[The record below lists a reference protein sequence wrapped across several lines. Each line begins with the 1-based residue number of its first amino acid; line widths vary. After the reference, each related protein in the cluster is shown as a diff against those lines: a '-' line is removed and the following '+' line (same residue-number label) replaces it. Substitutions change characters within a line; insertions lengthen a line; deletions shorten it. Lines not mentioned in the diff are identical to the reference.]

1 MADGTPRKVSGRDAD
16 GLRKKLAWAERR
28 IQQLKK
34 AAHAEQALRESEER
48 YRRLFEDDLTGDYLA
63 TVDGKLLDCN
73 PAFVAIL
80 GFSSR
85 SQALRTNLRALHPNP
100 RDYDAF
106 VAALRTA
113 RKLEHYE
120 CVRQRHDG
128 VCINVV
134 ENVVAVS
141 DAEDELHQIRGY
153 LFDNTEAKTA
163 ERELREAEERYRN
176 LIEFLPD
183 AVVVSDAAERIVFG
197 NPAAARLFGAQ
208 RADELIGRAL
218 LDVFVTD
225 EHEAVRAR
233 TRAALEFGEAGAPA
247 RRTIR
252 LPEGS
257 RLHVD
262 TAVTPMRYDGQPC
275 VLRVNRDVTARVQAE
290 ERLLQKDREISLQ
303 LQKIEKLNSALTTLL
318 EHREQETQQRL
329 AGVRTMIEELVLAYV
344 ANLKATPLTA
354 EQQVLLDIME
364 ANLRNVTT
372 SFARQIESW
381 KMKLTPTELQIADL
395 LRVGKRTKEIAGL
408 LRVSPSAIAFHR
420 NNIRAKL
427 GLTRKPM
434 NLVSYLRAT
443 AGSVQE
449 SSAPE
454 GRRGVLA
461 RRRGSRRLRSK

>member
-1 MADGTPRKVSGRDAD
+1 MTDGTPRKISDRDAD
-16 GLRKKLAWAERR
+16 GLRKKLARSERR
-28 IQQLKK
+28 IQQLEK

-63 TVDGKLLDCN
+63 TVDGKILDCN

-85 SQALRTNLRALHPNP
+85 AQALRTNLRTLHPHTH
-100 RDYDAF
+100 DYDAF
-106 VAALRTA
+106 VASLRA
-113 RKLEHYE
+113 AGKLEHYE
-120 CVRQRHDG
+120 CVRQRRDG

-141 DAEDELHQIRGY
+141 DAENNFHQIRGY
-153 LFDNTEAKTA
+153 LFDNTAAKTA
-163 ERELREAEERYRN
+163 ERGLREAEERYRN

-183 AVVVSDAAERIVFG
+183 AVIVSDTAERIVFA
-197 NPAAARLFGAQ
+197 NPAAARLFGVQHAE
-208 RADELIGRAL
+208 ELIDRSL
-218 LDVFVTD
+218 LDLFLTD

-233 TRAALEFGEAGAPA
+233 TQAALTFGEASPPA

-252 LPEGS
+252 LPDGS
-257 RLHVD
+257 LLHVD
-262 TAVTPMRYDGQPC
+262 SAVTPMRYDGQPC
-275 VLRVNRDVTARVQAE
+275 VLRVNRDVSARVEAE
-290 ERLLQKDREISLQ
+290 ERLLLKDREISLQ
-303 LQKIEKLNSALTTLL
+303 LQKIEKLNSALTTLM
-318 EHREQETQQRL
+318 EHREQEAQQRL
-329 AGVRTMIEELVLAYV
+329 AGVRTMLDELVLAYL
-344 ANLKATPLTA
+344 ANLKATSLTA
-354 EQQVLLDIME
+354 EQQVLAEVME

-372 SFARQIESW
+372 SFARQVESW

-449 SSAPE
+449 SPTAE
-454 GRRGVLA
+454 ARAGRLA
-461 RRRGSRRLRSK
+461 RGRVRSRRRI